1 MLFCSLSS
9 KPKLSSGVCCCLHV
23 AGDSTFRTEGP
34 SSPWPKAEK
43 ALTEAEEEGTSR
55 ADFLSLSPFWGV
67 CVCVCVCMWCFVEHL
82 PKVPVQLWR
91 CCVAQKDSYMMDIC
105 TTQRAGAG
113 KGLLWSYQ
121 ITYDYTVEVTNS
133 LSGTLSDLLP

>member
-67 CVCVCVCMWCFVEHL
+67 CVCVYVVLCGASSKGPCSALEMLCSSKGFLYDGHL
-82 PKVPVQLWR
+82 HHTKSR
-91 CCVAQKDSYMMDIC
+91 S
-105 TTQRAGAG
+105 R
-113 KGLLWSYQ
+113 KG
-121 ITYDYTVEVTNS
+121 IIMV
-133 LSGTLSDLLP
+133 LSNHLRLYSGSDK